1 MAPQRPGLCCTQMEC
16 NKGQS
21 VDLKK
26 KGIVLP
32 ILREPLCE
40 WGPGNHLVQ
49 EWQTGFLFSAN
60 SHLLDMAAW
69 GNVLRKILG
78 PYQSSA
84 SKSAVTDY

>member
-1 MAPQRPGLCCTQMEC
+1 MERD
-16 NKGQS
+16 KGRS

-32 ILREPLCE
+32 VLREPLCE
-40 WGPGNHLVQ
+40 WGLGNHLVQ
-49 EWQTGFLFSAN
+49 EWQTGLIFSAN
-60 SHLLDMAAW
+60 SNQLDMAAW

-78 PYQSSA
+78 PHHSSA